1 MQAKRNK
8 KVIEKSLLTLI
19 ESFIDNDPTGKLLKF
34 MTEENQKSRK
44 HELEMMKLMPS

>member
-19 ESFIDNDPTGKLLKF
+19 ESFIDNDPTGKLPKIYDR
-34 MTEENQKSRK
+34 RK
-44 HELEMMKLMPS
+44 PKVKKTRIGNDEIDA